1 MKKRIL
7 KLVLVISGFVAVNS
21 ASAQMTDTVASI
33 CAKHF
38 HDEFI
43 SDGQQYRALLMNTDE
58 MAEFHVTL
66 YGGTLYRI
74 AACSGLQDGNL
85 ILTVSDTDPKAATAP
100 NGNVLFTNEDYK
112 NAPYWDFKVN
122 NTLDCVIKAKLD
134 ANGSLS
140 SGRAVVLLGFKP
152 LK

>member
-1 MKKRIL
+1 MKKGIL
-7 KLVLVISGFVAVNS
+7 KLVLVISGIVMMNS

-38 HDEFI
+38 QDQFI
-43 SDGQQYRALLMNTDE
+43 SDGQQYRALLMNSE
-58 MAEFHVTL
+58 ELAEFHVTL

-85 ILTVSDTDPKAATAP
+85 IISVFDTDAKE
-100 NGNVLFTNEDYK
+100 NLIFTNQDYK

-122 NTLDCVIKAKLD
+122 STLDCVIKAKLD
-134 ANGSLS
+134 PDGLQS
-140 SGRAVVLLGFKP
+140 SGRAVVLIGFKQ

>member
-1 MKKRIL
+1 MKKGIL
-7 KLVLVISGFVAVNS
+7 KLVLVISGFVIVNS

-38 HDEFI
+38 QDQFI

-58 MAEFHVTL
+58 IAEFHVTL
-66 YGGTLYRI
+66 YGGTLYRV

-85 ILTVSDTDPKAATAP
+85 IFTVSDTDPAAAP
-100 NGNVLFTNEDYK
+100 NGNVLFTNEDHK
-112 NAPYWDFKVN
+112 NAPYWDFKVTS
-122 NTLDCVIKAKLD
+122 TLDCVIKAHID
-134 ANGSLS
+134 PNGSSS
-140 SGRAVVLLGFKP
+140 SGRAVVLIGFKP

>member
-1 MKKRIL
+1 MKKGFL
-7 KLVLVISGFVAVNS
+7 KLVLIISGFVIVNS

-38 HDEFI
+38 QDQFI
-43 SDGQQYRALLMNTDE
+43 SDGQQYRALLMNTE
-58 MAEFHVTL
+58 EVAEFHVTL
-66 YGGTLYRI
+66 YGGTIYRI

-85 ILTVSDTDPKAATAP
+85 IFSLFDTDAKE
-100 NGNVLFTNEDYK
+100 NVLFTNEEHK

-122 NTLDCVIKAKLD
+122 STLDCVIKAHID
-134 ANGSLS
+134 PNGSAS
-140 SGRAVVLLGFKP
+140 SGRAVVLIGFKP

>member
-1 MKKRIL
+1 MKKGIL
-7 KLVLVISGFVAVNS
+7 KLVLVLSGFVIANS
-21 ASAQMTDTVASI
+21 ASAQMVDTVASI

-38 HDEFI
+38 QEQFI
-43 SDGQQYRALLMNTDE
+43 SDGQQYRALLMNTE
-58 MAEFHVTL
+58 EVAEFHVTL

-85 ILTVSDTDPKAATAP
+85 VFTVSDTDAKE
-100 NGNVLFTNEDYK
+100 NILFTNQDYK

-122 NTLDCVIKAKLD
+122 STLDCVIKAKLD
-134 ANGSLS
+134 TDGSQS
-140 SGRAVVLLGFKP
+140 SGRAVVLIGFKQ

>member
-1 MKKRIL
+1 MKKGIL
-7 KLVLVISGFVAVNS
+7 KLVLVISGFVIVNS

-38 HDEFI
+38 QDQFI

-58 MAEFHVTL
+58 VAEFHVTL
-66 YGGTLYRI
+66 YGGTMYRI

-85 ILTVSDTDPKAATAP
+85 IFTINDTDAKE
-100 NGNVLFTNEDYK
+100 NVLFTNEDYK
-112 NAPYWDFKVN
+112 NAPYWDFKVTS
-122 NTLDCVIKAKLD
+122 TLDCVIKAHID
-134 ANGSLS
+134 PNGSSS
-140 SGRAVVLLGFKP
+140 SGRAVVLIGFKP